1 MDKLAA
7 VLLVSLAVIIM
18 LALNLFF
25 SLFHM
30 YMIKKRYESQP
41 RLLNVLYFLLAI
53 SIQVRLGWGRTVT
66 NRFHNRF
73 SQSLGPSPGWKRLRR
88 LLALSHLRHY

>member
-1 MDKLAA
+1 MDKLSA

-30 YMIKKRYESQP
+30 YMMKKRYESQP

-53 SIQVRLGWGRTVT
+53 SIQVRPPVELQTTVPEDYAKI
-66 NRFHNRF
+66 
-73 SQSLGPSPGWKRLRR
+73 SQSRRRPLLWPSPG
-88 LLALSHLRHY
+88 

>member
-1 MDKLAA
+1 MDKLSA

-30 YMIKKRYESQP
+30 YMMKKRYESQP

-53 SIQVRLGWGRTVT
+53 SIQVRPPVELQTTV
-66 NRFHNRF
+66 
-73 SQSLGPSPGWKRLRR
+73 PEDYAKI
-88 LLALSHLRHY
+88 

>member
-53 SIQVRLGWGRTVT
+53 SIQVRLGWGR
-66 NRFHNRF
+66 
-73 SQSLGPSPGWKRLRR
+73 
-88 LLALSHLRHY
+88 SHCD

>member
-1 MDKLAA
+1 MLRYREPGPVSPQFSVLSPRRSMDKLAA

-53 SIQVRLGWGRTVT
+53 SIQVRLGWGP
-66 NRFHNRF
+66 HCD
-73 SQSLGPSPGWKRLRR
+73 
-88 LLALSHLRHY
+88 

>member
-1 MDKLAA
+1 MDKLSA

-30 YMIKKRYESQP
+30 YMMKKRYESQP

-53 SIQVRLGWGRTVT
+53 SIQVRPPVELQTTDPEDSVKI
-66 NRFHNRF
+66 
-73 SQSLGPSPGWKRLRR
+73 SQSRRRPLLWPSPG
-88 LLALSHLRHY
+88 